1 MICFCYCCAMHSSSS
16 CPTNSFVDVCLP
28 SVLWRCIIGQTY
40 EDSVRWLA
48 HVERSMVPPALAAAT
63 AAARPSAAELRDAA
77 AAMDSSADSSDRT
90 TAGLV
95 DVNLNTLS
103 I

>member
-1 MICFCYCCAMHSSSS
+1 M
-16 CPTNSFVDVCLP
+16 
-28 SVLWRCIIGQTY
+28 QTY

-48 HVERSMVPPALAAAT
+48 HVERSMVPPSLAAAT
-63 AAARPSAAELRDAA
+63 PVARSGVVELRDAVA
-77 AAMDSSADSSDRT
+77 VAENSADSIGRT
-90 TAGLV
+90 SAGLV

>member
-1 MICFCYCCAMHSSSS
+1 MPKQCF
-16 CPTNSFVDVCLP
+16 VV
-28 SVLWRCIIGQTY
+28 QTY

-48 HVERSMVPPALAAAT
+48 HVERSMVPPSLAAAT
-63 AAARPSAAELRDAA
+63 AVARPSVAELRDAA
-77 AAMDSSADSSDRT
+77 AATDGSADSSSRT
-90 TAGLV
+90 AAGLV